1 MKPAT
6 IARFTTHLELRES
19 IARAAASLYL
29 GLCRQLLLGEAVEA
43 GAGGR
48 WKGAGSSHHAST
60 GGGHGLDPGP
70 ARLRLLGKAAE
81 AVAGGRWMDAG
92 FPHCVTTAAAGGRR
106 GPDTEP
112 ARPTLLLGEMEDA
125 ASLLRTLLPSFG
137 LAQSA
142 SLLRLLAARLA
153 HQHHEDDGGA
163 KWGGPGIRRGSG
175 RDRWG
180 HRIPPAPARWLPSA
194 TATER
199 LHQQRQLALEL
210 RSHLSHLLY
219 AGSDTAGSHVTA
231 AAAAATCGPGGGS
244 GGSGAGLD
252 VQDIVELTAALA
264 LPTTPHARVE
274 EGASSEL
281 QRHRALIASRS
292 QVDSGAA
299 MGTIGVAGCNDSEG
313 RRRLAEGR
321 GECPPSPPSPPSLAQ
336 LLCNLLVGEEGDSD
350 DAVVVAT
357 LAQLG
362 ACLVNLSRS
371 RACDEVALLLLRRRL
386 QRRVHRASPAEVA
399 ALLRALV
406 DAGAVQQAGGVE
418 AGRRSTA
425 DSGGGGR
432 RKGHRGG
439 HGVEAADFNRGAVKQ
454 GQRAE
459 LSEGQRGALTS
470 GRRVLSS
477 ALMHGRMLG
486 TVARML
492 RDGAAD
498 LTARQASLIP
508 CPES

>member
-1 MKPAT
+1 M
-6 IARFTTHLELRES
+6 
-19 IARAAASLYL
+19 
-29 GLCRQLLLGEAVEA
+29 
-43 GAGGR
+43 AGGQ
-48 WKGAGSSHHAST
+48 GPTPGS
-60 GGGHGLDPGP
+60 
-70 ARLRLLGKAAE
+70 ARLTPLLE
-81 AVAGGRWMDAG
+81 A
-92 FPHCVTTAAAGGRR
+92 
-106 GPDTEP
+106 
-112 ARPTLLLGEMEDA
+112 MEDVA
-125 ASLLRTLLPSFG
+125 ALLRTLLPSFG
-137 LAQSA
+137 LAPSV

-153 HQHHEDDGGA
+153 HQHLEDDGA
-163 KWGGPGIRRGSG
+163 RQWGGPGSRCGSG

-180 HRIPPAPARWLPSA
+180 RRIPPALARGLPSA
-194 TATER
+194 AAPTAAAAKT

-210 RSHLSHLLY
+210 QSHLSHLLY
-219 AGSDTAGSHVTA
+219 AGAHATA
-231 AAAAATCGPGGGS
+231 AAAAATLGPGGGS
-244 GGSGAGLD
+244 LGSGASTARLD
-252 VQDIVELTAALA
+252 VQEVVELTAALA